1 MKTYGLNYSVAS
13 LLKEGCR
20 NQLWGKYDKPLSFNI
35 IVNDMAEVQA
45 HVATKYQFIGN
56 PIRDTSALSYMSS
69 SAPERMCKVAQVRSA
84 RG

>member
-1 MKTYGLNYSVAS
+1 MKTYGPNYSVAS

-20 NQLWGKYDKPLSFNI
+20 NQLWGKYDKPLPFNI

-45 HVATKYQFIGN
+45 HKPTKYQFIGGE
-56 PIRDTSALSYMSS
+56 IRDLSGLSYMSS
-69 SAPERMCKVAQVRSA
+69 SAPDRMCKVAQVRSA